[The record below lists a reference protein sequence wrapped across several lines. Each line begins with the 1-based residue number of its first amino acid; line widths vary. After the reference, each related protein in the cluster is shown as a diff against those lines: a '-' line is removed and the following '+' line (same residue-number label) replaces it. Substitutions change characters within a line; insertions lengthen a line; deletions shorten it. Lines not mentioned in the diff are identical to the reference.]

1 MNQFF
6 MKEKPV
12 LPLVL
17 SMSMPMVLS
26 MLVASLYNIVDSYFV
41 ARMGEEAMTA
51 LSLVYPLQLLENSI
65 AVGFGIGI
73 NAAAAYYLG
82 AKKPETA
89 NDAVSVGILL
99 SFVHG
104 VLMTFF
110 FLITASHFLQGFT
123 SSKIILQYGQTYSD
137 IVFAFTI
144 PYMVSIAFEKIF
156 QAEGQMVVSMV
167 SMIIGCIVNIVLDPF
182 LIFGIGPFP
191 KMEVAGAALATGIG
205 QVISLLVY
213 LIFYIRKPL
222 PLKLHFR
229 REMLNA
235 NLCRRIYSVGIP
247 ASVNM
252 ALPSLLITVLNGI
265 LTVFSETYVLV
276 LGIYFKLQTFI
287 YLTANGIVQGIR
299 PIVGY
304 NYGAREY
311 RRVDLV
317 FKTALRLSFAVM
329 LTGTII
335 CLTVSDV
342 LIGIFTDN
350 AKTILAGQTAL
361 RIICLGFTV
370 SAVSVTVS
378 GVLEGLGRGRLSL
391 VISMMR
397 YMIVIIP
404 TAFLLSR
411 LFEAVG
417 VWHAFWISELIT
429 AITAWVIYQKKIKR
443 TFPEKDGFDD
453 ENCIDKI

>member
-1 MNQFF
+1 MNQSF

-17 SMSMPMVLS
+17 SMSMPMVIS
-26 MLVASLYNIVDSYFV
+26 MLVTSLYNIVDSYFV
-41 ARMGEEAMTA
+41 AGISEEAMTA

-82 AKKPETA
+82 AKQSETA

-104 VLMTFF
+104 FLMTIIFI
-110 FLITASHFLQGFT
+110 LTAPHFLEVFT
-123 SSKIILQYGQTYSD
+123 SHKLTLQYGQTYSN

-144 PYMVSIAFEKIF
+144 PYIIGITFEKIF
-156 QAEGQMVVSMV
+156 QAEGQMVVSMA
-167 SMIIGCIVNIVLDPF
+167 SMMLGCVVNIILDPL
-182 LIFGIGPFP
+182 LIFGIGPFSGMGV
-191 KMEVAGAALATGIG
+191 KGAALATGIG
-205 QVISLLVY
+205 QVISLLTY
-213 LIFYIRKPL
+213 IIIYIRKPL
-222 PLKLHFR
+222 PLKLRYR
-229 REMLNA
+229 REMFHA
-235 NLCRRIYSVGIP
+235 SLCRRIYAVGIP
-247 ASVNM
+247 ASINM
-252 ALPSLLITVLNGI
+252 GLPSLLITALNGI
-265 LTVFSETYVLV
+265 LAAFSETYVLV

-311 RRVDLV
+311 RRVDMV
-317 FKTALRLSFAVM
+317 FKTALRLAFAVM
-329 LTGTII
+329 LAGTII
-335 CLTVSDV
+335 CFTASGA
-342 LIGIFTDN
+342 LIALFTDN
-350 AKTILAGQTAL
+350 PDTVHAGQTAL
-361 RIICLGFTV
+361 YIICFGFTA

-378 GVLEGLGRGRLSL
+378 GVLEGLGQGKLSL
-391 VISMMR
+391 IISFMR
-397 YMIVIIP
+397 YIVVTIP
-404 TAFLLSR
+404 AAFFLSR
-411 LFEAVG
+411 LFGAVG

-429 AITAWVIYQKKIKR
+429 AIAAWTLYQRKIKR

-453 ENCIDKI
+453 EHNTD